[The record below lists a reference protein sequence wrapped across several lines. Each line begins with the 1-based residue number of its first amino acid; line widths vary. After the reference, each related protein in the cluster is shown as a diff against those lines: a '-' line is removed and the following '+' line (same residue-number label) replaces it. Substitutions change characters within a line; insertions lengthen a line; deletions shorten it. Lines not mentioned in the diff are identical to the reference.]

1 MTHKSSKRRS
11 ESKDITNLKVIY
23 MRRVITLAIL
33 IFVCFLLQSTLFGM
47 HDLDGITPNLMLIL
61 TMSFGLMRGRKEGML
76 TGFFC
81 GFLTDC
87 FFMQIMGPFMFLY
100 MIIGYMNGFF
110 HKNYM
115 VEDVM
120 LPLFVVIADEFI
132 FNMSIYVF
140 SFMLMNRLDLKGY
153 FFGIILP
160 ETLYTA
166 IITVVLYKI
175 FVFINKHLKE
185 KNKEKKNA

>member
-1 MTHKSSKRRS
+1 
-11 ESKDITNLKVIY
+11 
-23 MRRVITLAIL
+23 MRRVIALALL
-33 IFVCFLLQSTLFGM
+33 IFICFLMQSTLFGVR
-47 HDLDGITPNLMLIL
+47 DLDGITPNLMLIL

-81 GFLTDC
+81 GFLVDC
-87 FFMQIMGPFMFLY
+87 LYMSVFGPFMFLY

-120 LPLFVVIADEFI
+120 LPLIVIIGDEI
-132 FNMSIYVF
+132 LFNMSIYVF

-153 FFGIILP
+153 FTSIILP

-175 FVFINKHLKE
+175 FVFVNKHLKE
-185 KNKEKKNA
+185 KNKEKTNA